1 MIVAAYYNLHAKRS
15 GRTDQQWSVCAA
27 KTRRT
32 RGAKLYAA
40 ASLTLADCTFVSQ
53 EGARQTVIATKQKSV
68 HAWIVG
74 ERCEGVPPD
83 MAAVPISY
91 NPYRSGE
98 FVRRDSGA
106 AITYAA
112 YVHFGSDGR
121 CTAYGVR

>member
-15 GRTDQQWSVCAA
+15 GRPDLQWSVCAA

-32 RGAKLYAA
+32 RGTKLYAA
-40 ASLTLADCTFVSQ
+40 ASLTLRNCTFVSQ
-53 EGARQTVIATKQKSV
+53 EGARQKVIATKQKSV

-74 ERCEGVPPD
+74 DLYEGVPPEL
-83 MAAVPISY
+83 AAVPISY

-98 FVRRDSGA
+98 FVRRDNGA
-106 AITYAA
+106 PISYAA